1 MSKKKL
7 GDLETENA
15 RLLSKVK
22 ELQDELDALNENT
35 IVTSM
40 NDMRDRYNELVSSC
54 VCLHRH
60 QNLKMYYKRSFGMCK
75 TIENISSLLFD
86 KVMQLIIFMDQYT
99 PERPN
104 FSHDIQQI
112 RIKNDMTSIKDRIQ
126 LILEL
131 FDREDELEIDAC
143 DVDYCEFRGT
153 T

>member
-7 GDLETENA
+7 GDLESENA
-15 RLLSKVK
+15 RLAAKVK
-22 ELQDELDALNENT
+22 ELQDELEALNENT
-35 IVTSM
+35 VITSM
-40 NDMRDRYNELVSSC
+40 NDMRDRYNELISSC
-54 VCLHRH
+54 VCFHKY
-60 QNLKMYYKRSFGMCK
+60 QTLKCYYKRSFAMCK

-112 RIKNDMTSIKDRIQ
+112 RIKNDIANVKDRIQ

-131 FDREDELEIDAC
+131 FDREDELELDTC
-143 DVDYCEFRGT
+143 DVEHCEFRNT
-153 T
+153 